1 MTTIDQKT
9 ANQNVPCKSNEKR
22 TEKNF
27 SLYTFISGGIAGSL
41 AKTLVA
47 PIDRCKILLQV
58 HNVHYEGFGIFES
71 FYRIVQKEGFFSL
84 YKGNGAQMLRIFPYA
99 AMQFTSYE
107 TYKSL
112 NVSLFGPDAS
122 QRILNNL
129 ACGSLAGITAVS
141 VTYPLD
147 VIRSRLAFQFKGEH
161 IYNGIGDA
169 IKKIYLEQNSIR
181 AFYRGY
187 GITVLGMIPYAGL
200 SFTSFERIK
209 SFVLTRKLE
218 YLTKENDIIN
228 KKKSDPNELVNTSR
242 YYDLTVPG
250 KLICG
255 GLTGVVAQTITY
267 PLDVVRRHMQLATM
281 LTDSAVRQKMGIY
294 DTFMYVL
301 KNYGIIGGLYRG
313 ITLNYIRAVPMV
325 STSFCFYELSKKFF
339 GLDTSIKVT

>member
-1 MTTIDQKT
+1 MSSGSHDDS
-9 ANQNVPCKSNEKR
+9 KSNDK
-22 TEKNF
+22 KNNTKDKHF
-27 SLYTFISGGIAGSL
+27 SLKTFISGGIAGSV

-71 FYRIVQKEGFFSL
+71 FYRIVQKEGYFSL

-107 TYKSL
+107 TYKRL
-112 NVSLFGPDAS
+112 NVVLFGPEAS
-122 QRILNNL
+122 NKILNNL

-161 IYNGIGDA
+161 IYNGITDA
-169 IKKIYLEQNSIR
+169 MRKIYAEQNSIR

-200 SFTSFERIK
+200 SFTSFERLK
-209 SFVLTRKLE
+209 HYVLTKKFE
-218 YLTKENDIIN
+218 YLIVENTKPI
-228 KKKSDPNELVNTSR
+228 SQNTRSTEGNNQDR
-242 YYDLTVPG
+242 YYELTVPG
-250 KLICG
+250 KLVCG
-255 GLTGVVAQTITY
+255 GLTAIIAQTITY
-267 PLDVVRRHMQLATM
+267 PLDVVRRHMQLVTM
-281 LTDSAVRQKMGIY
+281 LTDSVTRQKMGIK
-294 DTFMYVL
+294 DTFLYVL
-301 KNYGIIGGLYRG
+301 NKYGVVSGLYRG
-313 ITLNYIRAVPMV
+313 ITLNYIRAIPMV

-339 GLDTSIKVT
+339 GLDTSVKISV

>member
-1 MTTIDQKT
+1 MTDNTTNKVD
-9 ANQNVPCKSNEKR
+9 
-22 TEKNF
+22 KNF
-27 SLYTFISGGIAGSL
+27 SIKTFISGGIAGSV

-107 TYKSL
+107 TYKRL
-112 NVSLFGPDAS
+112 NVRFFGPEAS
-122 QRILNNL
+122 ERILNGL
-129 ACGSLAGITAVS
+129 ACGSMAGITAVS

-169 IKKIYLEQNSIR
+169 IKKIYKEQNSVR

-200 SFTSFERIK
+200 SFTSYERIK
-209 SFVLTRKLE
+209 TSMLKKKLG
-218 YLTKENDIIN
+218 YLTCENED
-228 KKKSDPNELVNTSR
+228 KKSENSDQASK
-242 YYDLTVPG
+242 YYELTVPG
-250 KLICG
+250 KLVSG
-255 GLTGVVAQTITY
+255 GLTAVVAQTITY
-267 PLDVVRRHMQLATM
+267 PLDVVRRHMQLVTM
-281 LTDSAVRQKMGIY
+281 LTDSVARQKMGIY
-294 DTFMYVL
+294 ETFLYVV
-301 KNYGIIGGLYRG
+301 KKYGVVDGLYRG

-325 STSFCFYELSKKFF
+325 STSFCFYELSKNFL
-339 GLDTSIKVT
+339 GLDTSVKV